1 MLWNYIDANEQQSGK
16 YLHSI
21 TGEGSS
27 TLFATSSPSTRTME
41 DITREGLSTLFAPN
55 LDTILLIDGAPVDAL
70 VPVTSPTHSR
80 SSLSASPD
88 PNYPLS
94 AKQDFLQRLLFL
106 KFPKQCNCRT
116 CAPSHYYNA
125 PYSCI
130 IEHREDD
137 IQVLPR
143 QRPYIKVGFQL
154 RLYEPLQLVNAAIQ
168 YFF

>member
-1 MLWNYIDANEQQSGK
+1 MLWNYIDINEQQSGK

-21 TGEGSS
+21 TGEG
-27 TLFATSSPSTRTME
+27 P
-41 DITREGLSTLFAPN
+41 STLFAPN

-70 VPVTSPTHSR
+70 VPLTSPTQSR

-88 PNYPLS
+88 LNHPLS
-94 AKQDFLQRLLFL
+94 SRQDFLQRLLFL

-143 QRPYIKVGFQL
+143 QRPYIKAGFQL
-154 RLYEPLQLVNAAIQ
+154 RLYGPLQLVNAAIQ
-168 YFF
+168 YFFKAGARYGRNAT